1 LARRPVESP
10 RPPERRLA
18 LVVANSSYYDE
29 GLDRLTSPAQDAAAL
44 TRVLGDPAI
53 GAFEVST
60 VVDGKSGEVIEA
72 VEGFLAEVER
82 SDLLLLYFSCHGLK
96 DEYGRLY
103 FATHNTRRN
112 RLRST
117 AVSAAVV
124 NDLLLGS
131 RSRRK
136 VLLLDCCYG
145 GAFAKGMQ
153 VKADPAVHTAEHF
166 DARGLVVLTA
176 SDSTQYAFDGDVLRG
191 SPTPSKFTAVLVDGL
206 SNGEADLDRDGLV
219 TVDDAYDFVR
229 GRLVDE
235 SVPQSP
241 RKWEFDV
248 AGHIVLART
257 EVAGEVG
264 LGAPLPPPPVALAPS
279 AERVPAGS
287 FRLLQPAWLLG
298 SLAVLVSCTAST
310 WLAVTW
316 LFDVLLDSVEA
327 EYIAGLTDVRWSTV
341 GLAAAWAIAYGF
353 LAPPATIRD
362 RVRWEDPWRPL
373 ITAYRYLLTPTG
385 VRSFTRGLLSAVPI
399 NVLLVAAASL
409 GAGALAYAGSGSE
422 FRDNAFRLVF
432 VMLAIAGIV
441 RYVTWERGRPR

>member
-1 LARRPVESP
+1 METP
-10 RPPERRLA
+10 RPAERRLA
-18 LVVANSSYYDE
+18 LVVANATYYDE
-29 GLDRLTSPAQDAAAL
+29 GLERLTSPAQDAAAL
-44 TRVLGDPAI
+44 TRVLADPAI
-53 GAFEVST
+53 GGFEVST
-60 VVDGKSGEVIEA
+60 VVDGNSGEVTEA
-72 VEGFLAEVER
+72 VEGFLADVER
-82 SDLLLLYFSCHGLK
+82 ADLLLLYFSCHGLK

-103 FATHNTRRN
+103 FATQNTRRN

-153 VKADPAVHTAEHF
+153 VKADPAVHTAEQF

-191 SPTPSKFTAVLVDGL
+191 SPTPSRFTAVLVDGL

-229 GRLVDE
+229 RRLADE

-264 LGAPLPPPPVALAPS
+264 LRAPLPPPAVVVAPS
-279 AERVPAGS
+279 VERAPAGS
-287 FRLLQPAWLLG
+287 FRLLQPAWLVG

-310 WLAVTW
+310 WLVVMW
-316 LFDVLLDSVEA
+316 LFDVLLDSVKA
-327 EYIAGLTDVRWSTV
+327 EYVAGLSDVRSSTV
-341 GLAAAWAIAYGF
+341 GLAAAWAVAYGF
-353 LAPPATIRD
+353 LAPPAATRD
-362 RVRWEDPWRPL
+362 RVRWDDPWEPW
-373 ITAYRYLLTPTG
+373 ITAYRYLLRPTG

-399 NVLLVAAASL
+399 NILLVAAASL
-409 GAGALAYAGSGSE
+409 GAAALGYAGSGSE
-422 FRDNAFRLVF
+422 LRDNAFRLVF
-432 VMLAIAGIV
+432 VMLALAGIV

>member
-1 LARRPVESP
+1 LARLPVEIP
-10 RPPERRLA
+10 RPAERRLA
-18 LVVANSSYYDE
+18 LVVANASYNDE
-29 GLDRLTSPAQDAAAL
+29 GLERLTSPAQDAAAL
-44 TRVLGDPAI
+44 TRVLGDPAV
-53 GAFEVST
+53 GGFEVAT
-60 VVDGKSGEVIEA
+60 IVDGNSGEVIEA
-72 VEGFLAEVER
+72 VEGFLADVER

-103 FATHNTRRN
+103 FATRNTRRN

-117 AVSAAVV
+117 AVSAAMV

-145 GAFAKGMQ
+145 GAFAKGMH

-176 SDSTQYAFDGDVLRG
+176 SDSTQYAFDGDILRG
-191 SPTPSKFTAVLVDGL
+191 SPTPSRFTALLVDGL
-206 SNGEADLDRDGLV
+206 SNGDADLDRDGLV

-229 GRLVDE
+229 RRLADE

-264 LGAPLPPPPVALAPS
+264 LGAPPPPPAVVVAPS
-279 AERVPAGS
+279 VERAPVGS
-287 FRLLQPAWLLG
+287 SRLPQRAWLLG
-298 SLAVLVSCTAST
+298 SLGVFVSCTAST

-316 LFDVLLDSVEA
+316 LFDVLLDSVRA
-327 EYIAGLTDVRWSTV
+327 EYVAGLNDVRWSTL
-341 GLAAAWAIAYGF
+341 GFAAAWAIAYGF
-353 LAPPATIRD
+353 VAPPAAIRD
-362 RVRWEDPWRPL
+362 RVGWDDPWRPL
-373 ITAYRYLLTPTG
+373 ITAYGYLLRPTG

-399 NVLLVAAASL
+399 NVLLVAAVSL
-409 GAGALAYAGSGSE
+409 SVGALAYAASGSE
-422 FRDNAFRLVF
+422 LRDNAFRLVF
-432 VMLAIAGIV
+432 VIVALAGIV
-441 RYVTWERGRPR
+441 RYVTWERGDPR

>member
-1 LARRPVESP
+1 VETPRLA
-10 RPPERRLA
+10 ERRLA
-18 LVVANSSYYDE
+18 LVVANASYSDE
-29 GLDRLTSPAQDAAAL
+29 GLERLTSPAQDAAAL
-44 TRVLGDPAI
+44 TRVLGNPAI
-53 GAFEVST
+53 GGFEVSA
-60 VVDGKSGEVIEA
+60 VVDSNSGEVIEA
-72 VEGFLAEVER
+72 VEGFLADVER

-103 FATHNTRRN
+103 FATQNTRRN

-145 GAFAKGMQ
+145 GAFAKGMH
-153 VKADPAVHTAEHF
+153 VKSDPAVHTAEQF

-191 SPTPSKFTAVLVDGL
+191 SPTPSRFTAVLVDGL

-229 GRLVDE
+229 RQLADE

-257 EVAGEVG
+257 EFAGEVG
-264 LGAPLPPPPVALAPS
+264 LRAPLPPPAVVVAPS
-279 AERVPAGS
+279 AERAPVKS
-287 FRLLQPAWLLG
+287 SRLLEPAWLLG
-298 SLAVLVSCTAST
+298 WLGVLVSCTAST
-310 WLAVTW
+310 WRAVTW

-353 LAPPATIRD
+353 LAPPAAIRD
-362 RVRWEDPWRPL
+362 RVRWDDPWRP
-373 ITAYRYLLTPTG
+373 IIVAYRSLLTPAG
-385 VRSFTRGLLSAVPI
+385 VGSFIRGLLSAVPI
-399 NVLLVAAASL
+399 NVLFIGAASS
-409 GAGALAYAGSGSE
+409 GAGALAYAASGSE
-422 FRDNAFRLVF
+422 SRDNGFRLVF
-432 VMLAIAGIV
+432 VMLALVGMV
-441 RYVTWERGRPR
+441 RYVKWERGRPR

>member
-1 LARRPVESP
+1 VETP
-10 RPPERRLA
+10 RPAERRLA
-18 LVVANSSYYDE
+18 LVVANASYHDE
-29 GLDRLTSPAQDAAAL
+29 GLERLTSPAQDAAAL

-53 GAFEVST
+53 GGFEVST
-60 VVDGKSGEVIEA
+60 VVDSTSGEVIEA
-72 VEGFLAEVER
+72 VEGFLADVER

-103 FATHNTRRN
+103 FATQNTRRN

-145 GAFAKGMQ
+145 GAFAKGMH
-153 VKADPAVHTAEHF
+153 VKADPAVHTAEQF

-191 SPTPSKFTAVLVDGL
+191 SPTPSRFTAVLVDGL

-229 GRLVDE
+229 RRLADE

-257 EVAGEVG
+257 ELAGEVG
-264 LGAPLPPPPVALAPS
+264 LGAQAPLPPPAVVVARP
-279 AERVPAGS
+279 AERASAGS
-287 FRLLQPAWLLG
+287 FRLLQPAWFLG
-298 SLAVLVSCTAST
+298 SLAVLASCTAST

-316 LFDVLLDSVEA
+316 LFDVLLDSVKA
-327 EYIAGLTDVRWSTV
+327 EYIAGLTDVRWSTSA
-341 GLAAAWAIAYGF
+341 LAAAWAIAYGF

-362 RVRWEDPWRPL
+362 RLRWDDPWRPFL
-373 ITAYRYLLTPTG
+373 TAYRYLLSPAG
-385 VRSFTRGLLSAVPI
+385 VRSFIRGLLSAVPI
-399 NVLLVAAASL
+399 NVLLIGAASL
-409 GAGALAYAGSGSE
+409 GAGALAYAASGSE
-422 FRDNAFRLVF
+422 LRDNAFRLVF
-432 VMLAIAGIV
+432 VMLAIAGMV